1 MEIVQVEYDVEKMSL
16 VFHIIA
22 FGLVPA
28 SSHYYEENTCRQQS
42 RFQQRVLKV
51 KTSLIEI
58 FFKVY
63 LAKSEQKVY

>member
-16 VFHIIA
+16 VFYIIA
-22 FGLVPA
+22 FGLVTA